1 MSRLKL
7 AVATRCFGL
16 PVKRAI
22 QSAAQIGA
30 QGVQLDAQNE
40 VTPSSFGASGDRHFR
55 KLLEEFNLS
64 VAALRLPARRSLV
77 EPEFIDQRVEHIK
90 SALEFAWRLKVPI
103 LIIHPG
109 TIENKEG
116 ENEAGGN
123 FSLICEVMNDLAG
136 YASHIGT
143 DLCIACENNSSTII
157 HELISKVHTGFVGV
171 DFDTAE
177 MIFNSQDQENY
188 IRTLHSSIKSY
199 RLRDAVREMEGG
211 GIEVPLG
218 QGMVIW
224 DQFLPLVSETAY
236 QGWLTIDRTQGD
248 RRLED
253 CRQAISYLQS
263 ILD

>member
-16 PVKRAI
+16 PIKRAI
-22 QSAAQIGA
+22 KSAAQIGA
-30 QGVQLDAQNE
+30 RGVQLDAQNE
-40 VTPSSFGASGDRHFR
+40 MTPSSFGASGERHFR

-64 VAALRLPARRSLV
+64 VASLRLPARRSLV
-77 EPEFIDQRVEHIK
+77 EPEFIDQRIDHIK
-90 SALEFAWRLKVPI
+90 SALQFAWRLKVPI

-109 TIENKEG
+109 TIENDE
-116 ENEAGGN
+116 GGN
-123 FSLICEVMNDLAG
+123 FPLICEVMNDLAG

-157 HELISKVHTGFVGV
+157 QELISRVHAGFVGV

-188 IRTLHSSIKSY
+188 IRALHSSIRSY
-199 RLRDAVREMEGG
+199 RLRDAIREIEGG

-218 QGMVIW
+218 QGMVVW

-236 QGWLTIDRTQGD
+236 QGWLTIDRTQGNQQ
-248 RRLED
+248 LED

-263 ILD
+263 ILN